1 MEAVKQGAATVAV
14 KSKTHVVLC
23 ALKVILFIEI
33 DLDFGFEI
41 FLASTIRIIGSSK
54 ENHVY

>member
-1 MEAVKQGAATVAV
+1 MEAVKQGAATVAL

-23 ALKVILFIEI
+23 ALKVILYLSVNLSLNF
-33 DLDFGFEI
+33 LS
-41 FLASTIRIIGSSK
+41 LASTIGTFGSSK